1 MDKGSTVIDAGVV
14 DFAMSYRKEIM
25 NDQGLCLQVYS
36 KIGDKDTEILR
47 FDCFDQAPH
56 YHYGPENH
64 NIRLHNDKT
73 TMGGSSLGWTLDQ
86 IRNNLPE
93 MVRRS
98 GYEDLATSLD
108 TTPVEQTTLAEL
120 ESVSRTMAQEG
131 RRTVH
136 HMMPEL
142 VEGDKIEVGNLK
154 FGLEYRHLPNINDE
168 GMAIHVLADIADH
181 EVELLAFDCFKGAP
195 HYHYGPRNQDV
206 RIYWDVTTSGETLAW
221 TLNQFKEGNLPDM
234 IRRAGYPSIADLVD
248 EKLIQ
253 DKMPDIEARSWE
265 LVALNN
271 KAQVNDGKKTKAQLI
286 EELEA
291 LREQVAAL

>member
-108 TTPVEQTTLAEL
+108 TTPVGQTTLAEL

-181 EVELLAFDCFKGAP
+181 EVELLAFDCFKVAP

>member
-1 MDKGSTVIDAGVV
+1 MEKGSTVIDAGVV

-25 NDQGLCLQVYS
+25 NDQGLCVQVYS

-73 TMGGSSLGWTLDQ
+73 TMGGSSLGWSLDNL
-86 IRNNLPE
+86 RNNLPE

-98 GYEDLATSLD
+98 GYGDLANSLD
-108 TTPVEQTTLAEL
+108 SMPVSNSKLDEL
-120 ESVSRTMAQEG
+120 ESTARNMSQEG

-154 FGLEYRHLPNINDE
+154 FGLEYRHLSAVPDF
-168 GMAIHVLADIADH
+168 GSVASM
-181 EVELLAFDCFKGAP
+181 
-195 HYHYGPRNQDV
+195 V
-206 RIYWDVTTSGETLAW
+206 R
-221 TLNQFKEGNLPDM
+221 M
-234 IRRAGYPSIADLVD
+234 LV
-248 EKLIQ
+248 
-253 DKMPDIEARSWE
+253 ATRSWKCS
-265 LVALNN
+265 VM
-271 KAQVNDGKKTKAQLI
+271 KVNPG
-286 EELEA
+286 
-291 LREQVAAL
+291 RRVSS

>member
-14 DFAMSYRKEIM
+14 GFAMSYRKEIM
-25 NDQGLCLQVYS
+25 NDQGLCVQVYS
-36 KIGDKDTEILR
+36 RIGDKDTEILR

-73 TMGGSSLGWTLDQ
+73 TMGGSSLGWTLDNL
-86 IRNNLPE
+86 RNNLPA

-98 GYEDLATSLD
+98 GYEDLANS
-108 TTPVEQTTLAEL
+108 L
-120 ESVSRTMAQEG
+120 ESNPVAHAKLDELDSTARSMAQEG

-168 GMAIHVLADIADH
+168 GMAIHVLADVAGQ
-181 EVELLAFDCFKGAP
+181 EVELLAFDCFQVAP

-206 RIYWDVTTSGETLAW
+206 RIYWDVTTSGETLKW
-221 TLNQFKEGNLPDM
+221 TLNQFKSGNLRAM
-234 IRRAGYPSIADLVD
+234 IRQAGYPSVADAVD
-248 EKLIQ
+248 EKMVQ
-253 DKMPDIEARSWE
+253 EKMPQIDARAWE
-265 LVALNN
+265 LVAMNN
-271 KAQVNDGKKTKAQLI
+271 KPAADEGKKTQAQLL
-286 EELEA
+286 EEIEA
-291 LREQVAAL
+291 LRQQVAAL